1 MAYVVAYIATAIVFL
16 GLDALWLSKVAL
28 GMYRQELGSLLLERP
43 NMPIAGAFYLLYVV
57 GIVVLAITP
66 ALSEGGWIKALLL
79 GAVLGLVAYGTYDIT
94 NLSTLK
100 GWSTRLALIDIAWG
114 TALTAVSATIGW
126 WAVRLL
132 NLQFAPS

>member
-1 MAYVVAYIATAIVFL
+1 MTYVVAYIATAVVFL

-28 GMYRQELGSLLLERP
+28 GMYRRELGSLLLERP
-43 NMPIAGAFYLLYVV
+43 NLAIAGAFYLLYVG
-57 GIVVLAITP
+57 GIVVLAVAP
-66 ALSEGGWIKALLL
+66 ALSEGTWWRALLM

-114 TALTAVSATIGW
+114 TALTAVAATIGY
-126 WAVRLL
+126 WAVKAL
-132 NLQFAPS
+132 NL

>member
-1 MAYVVAYIATAIVFL
+1 MIYVVAYIATAIVFL

-28 GMYRQELGSLLLERP
+28 GMYRQELGSLLLDKP
-43 NMPIAGAFYLLYVV
+43 NLPIAGAFYLLYVV
-57 GIVVLAITP
+57 GIVVLAIVP
-66 ALSEGGWIKALLL
+66 ALESGGWIKALLM

-126 WAVRLL
+126 WVVRLF
-132 NLQFAPS
+132 NL